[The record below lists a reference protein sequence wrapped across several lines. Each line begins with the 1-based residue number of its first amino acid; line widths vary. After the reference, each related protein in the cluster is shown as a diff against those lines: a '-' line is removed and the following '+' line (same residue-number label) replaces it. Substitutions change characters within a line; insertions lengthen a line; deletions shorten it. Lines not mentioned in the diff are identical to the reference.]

1 MLKKTISLMLA
12 AVMVLSLSV
21 TAYATETEP
30 TEASSTSS
38 TEPTKQSDVSE
49 PSVPATTAATQPT
62 VTSDPPIETT
72 TPTQPTQPTTPSEPI
87 TEPTTP
93 TQPTQPTTPS
103 EPVTEPTTPT
113 QPTQPTTPSEPITEP
128 TTPTQPTQPTT
139 PSEPPTEPTIPSE
152 PTKPQIPTALEIDT
166 EYIYSGMDMAYEDG
180 YRPRISD
187 GYVRLVLPLK
197 TNGDIYAEK
206 IEVSLSMD
214 ASSASPFIVE
224 NFRKTF
230 YLDYVTP
237 ENSNEEQ
244 ELFLVDFYI
253 GLSDNRINGTYPIT
267 VNVSGFDSTGTSIN
281 CIFTVYV
288 TITDGKSGTPKA
300 PAVDVPTAE
309 PVVYISN
316 SIMEPENPQAGEE
329 FTLTLT
335 LKNSLTSKSVK
346 NMLVTVNTG
355 NVQIDLVEDSNI
367 FPVDKISAGGETEL
381 TLHFKTDSSI
391 PSGKYPLSFAFQ
403 YDSSKTLKL
412 SSSGTAVVPIQQ
424 PANMELVMPRVA
436 SDVSAGETI
445 PLSFQ
450 VMNMGRSSMHN
461 VRCVVSG
468 FGLVPSNTGYIGTMG
483 PGSSSTTKVELYI
496 IALNASEGNENG
508 PQYGD
513 TTGTV
518 KLLYED
524 ESGKTYEQE
533 YTFDTTVNRPVV
545 DIAEIKQE
553 PAAEETAGQ
562 WWISVTILG
571 GVILA
576 AIATIVIVKNRK
588 KKKRG
593 GAYL

>member
-1 MLKKTISLMLA
+1 MLKKNTSLMLV
-12 AVMVLSLSV
+12 AVLMFSLSIP
-21 TAYATETEP
+21 AYASEVENTAPTVTSDVTEP
-30 TEASSTSS
+30 AEQPETT
-38 TEPTKQSDVSE
+38 E
-49 PSVPATTAATQPT
+49 PSVPATTAPAQPTTTEPPETTVPTQPPET
-62 VTSDPPIETT
+62 EPPATT
-72 TPTQPTQPTTPSEPI
+72 APTQPTETEPPET
-87 TEPTTP
+87 TEPT
-93 TQPTQPTTPS
+93 QPA
-103 EPVTEPTTPT
+103 ETEPTEPIATEPE
-113 QPTQPTTPSEPITEP
+113 QPTDPSD
-128 TTPTQPTQPTT
+128 
-139 PSEPPTEPTIPSE
+139 PPTEPTV
-152 PTKPQIPTALEIDT
+152 PTTPTEPQIPTALEIDT
-166 EYIYSGMDMAYEDG
+166 EHIYHGMDMAYEDG
-180 YRPRISD
+180 YIPRVSD
-187 GYVRLVLPLK
+187 GYMHLVLPLK

-206 IEVSLSMD
+206 IDVSLSMD
-214 ASSASPFIVE
+214 TSPSSPFVVE

-230 YLDYVTP
+230 YLDDVTP
-237 ENSNEEQ
+237 KDTEEEQ
-244 ELFLVDFYI
+244 EVFLVEFFV
-253 GLSDNRINGTYPIT
+253 GLSDNRTNGIYPVT
-267 VNVSGFDSTGTSIN
+267 VNITGFDSTAKPIDCT
-281 CIFTVYV
+281 FTVYV
-288 TITDGKSGTPKA
+288 TITDGKPANPKA
-300 PAVDVPTAE
+300 PAPEVPTAE

-316 SIMEPENPQAGEE
+316 SVMEPANPQAGEE

-335 LKNSLTSKSVK
+335 LKNSLTTKSVR

-381 TLHFKTDSSI
+381 TLRFKTDPSI
-391 PSGKYPLSFAFQ
+391 PSGKYPLTFSFK
-403 YDSSKTLKL
+403 YDSSKTLNL
-412 SSSGTAVVPIQQ
+412 SSSGTAVVSIQQ
-424 PANMELVMPRVA
+424 PANMELVMPRVT
-436 SDVSAGETI
+436 SSVSVGETI

-508 PQYGD
+508 SQYGD

-524 ESGKTYEQE
+524 ESGSPYEQE

-545 DIAEIKQE
+545 DISQMTQE
-553 PAAEETAGQ
+553 PEEEETAGQ

-576 AIATIVIVKNRK
+576 AIAAILITRK
-588 KKKRG
+588 KGKRG

>member
-62 VTSDPPIETT
+62 VTSDPPIET
-72 TPTQPTQPTTPSEPI
+72 
-87 TEPTTP
+87 
-93 TQPTQPTTPS
+93 
-103 EPVTEPTTPT
+103 TTPT

-281 CIFTVYV
+281 CIFNSK
-288 TITDGKSGTPKA
+288 I
-300 PAVDVPTAE
+300 
-309 PVVYISN
+309 YISDV
-316 SIMEPENPQAGEE
+316 
-329 FTLTLT
+329 FYYR
-335 LKNSLTSKSVK
+335 
-346 NMLVTVNTG
+346 
-355 NVQIDLVEDSNI
+355 
-367 FPVDKISAGGETEL
+367 FPVMI
-381 TLHFKTDSSI
+381 FC
-391 PSGKYPLSFAFQ
+391 YV
-403 YDSSKTLKL
+403 SSK
-412 SSSGTAVVPIQQ
+412 PH
-424 PANMELVMPRVA
+424 PM
-436 SDVSAGETI
+436 
-445 PLSFQ
+445 
-450 VMNMGRSSMHN
+450 
-461 VRCVVSG
+461 
-468 FGLVPSNTGYIGTMG
+468 
-483 PGSSSTTKVELYI
+483 
-496 IALNASEGNENG
+496 
-508 PQYGD
+508 
-513 TTGTV
+513 
-518 KLLYED
+518 
-524 ESGKTYEQE
+524 
-533 YTFDTTVNRPVV
+533 
-545 DIAEIKQE
+545 
-553 PAAEETAGQ
+553 
-562 WWISVTILG
+562 
-571 GVILA
+571 
-576 AIATIVIVKNRK
+576 ATR
-588 KKKRG
+588 
-593 GAYL
+593 

>member
-1 MLKKTISLMLA
+1 MFKKTISLMLA
-12 AVMVLSLSV
+12 AVIVLSFP
-21 TAYATETEP
+21 TAAYAAETEP
-30 TEASSTSS
+30 TQPTASSEPI
-38 TEPTKQSDVSE
+38 TEPTAPAQPTTPSE
-49 PSVPATTAATQPT
+49 PTAEPT
-62 VTSDPPIETT
+62 A
-72 TPTQPTQPTTPSEPI
+72 PTQPTQPTIPGDPS
-87 TEPTTP
+87 TEPTVP
-93 TQPTQPTTPS
+93 P
-103 EPVTEPTTPT
+103 
-113 QPTQPTTPSEPITEP
+113 EPIG
-128 TTPTQPTQPTT
+128 
-139 PSEPPTEPTIPSE
+139 
-152 PTKPQIPTALEIDT
+152 PQIPTALEIDT
-166 EYIYSGMDMAYEDG
+166 AYIYSGMDMAYEDG
-180 YRPRISD
+180 YRPRVAD
-187 GYVRLVLPLK
+187 GSVRLVLPLK

-206 IEVSLSMD
+206 IDVSASMD
-214 ASSASPFIVE
+214 ASSASPFVVE

-230 YLDYVTP
+230 YLEHVIP
-237 ENSNEEQ
+237 KNSNEEQ

-267 VNVSGFDSTGTSIN
+267 VHVSGFDSTGNPIN
-281 CIFTVYV
+281 CIFTIYV
-288 TITDGKSGTPKA
+288 TITDGKSGIPKPA
-300 PAVDVPTAE
+300 AVDVPTAE
-309 PVVYISN
+309 PVVYISH
-316 SIMEPENPQAGEE
+316 SIMEPKNPQAGEE

-346 NMLVTVNTG
+346 NMLVTVDTG

-367 FPVDKISAGGETEL
+367 FPVDKIPAGGETEL

-391 PSGKYPLSFAFQ
+391 PSGKYPLGFAFQ

-436 SDVSAGETI
+436 SEVSIGETI

-450 VMNMGRSSMHN
+450 VMNMGRSAMHN

-468 FGLVPSNTGYIGTMG
+468 FGLAPSNTGYIGTMG

-496 IALNASEGNENG
+496 IALNASPGNENG

-513 TTGTV
+513 TIGTV

-524 ESGKTYEQE
+524 ESGKAYEQE

-545 DIAEIKQE
+545 DISERATQPEE
-553 PAAEETAGQ
+553 EETAGQ

-576 AIATIVIVKNRK
+576 AIAATIITKSRK

>member
-1 MLKKTISLMLA
+1 MGGITMLKKAISLMLT
-12 AVMVLSLSV
+12 AVIVLSLSA
-21 TAYATETEP
+21 TAYAAETEP
-30 TEASSTSS
+30 TE
-38 TEPTKQSDVSE
+38 TKQTTSTNPTDPAMQLDSSE

-62 VTSDPPIETT
+62 VTSDLPTEPL
-72 TPTQPTQPTTPSEPI
+72 TQPSQPTPPSEQI

-93 TQPTQPTTPS
+93 TQPTTPS
-103 EPVTEPTTPT
+103 EP
-113 QPTQPTTPSEPITEP
+113 S
-128 TTPTQPTQPTT
+128 
-139 PSEPPTEPTIPSE
+139 TEPTIPSE
-152 PTKPQIPTALEIDT
+152 PTEPQIPTALEIDT

-180 YRPRISD
+180 YRPRVS
-187 GYVRLVLPLK
+187 GGNVRLVLPLK
-197 TNGDIYAEK
+197 TNGEIYAEK
-206 IEVSLSMD
+206 IDVSLSMD
-214 ASSASPFIVE
+214 ASSASPFVVE
-224 NFRKTF
+224 NFRKTV

-237 ENSNEEQ
+237 KNSNEEQ
-244 ELFLVDFYI
+244 ELFLVDFCI

-267 VNVSGFDSTGTSIN
+267 VNVSGFDSTGNPIN

-288 TITDGKSGTPKA
+288 TITDGKSGTPTP
-300 PAVDVPTAE
+300 PAGDIPTAE

-329 FTLTLT
+329 FTLILT
-335 LKNSLTSKSVK
+335 LRNSLTSKSVK

-412 SSSGTAVVPIQQ
+412 SSSGTAVVRIQQ

-436 SDVSAGETI
+436 SEVSVGETI

-450 VMNMGRSSMHN
+450 VMNMGKSSMHN

-468 FGLVPSNTGYIGTMG
+468 FGLVPSNTGYIGTME

-496 IALNASEGNENG
+496 IALNASEGNESG
-508 PQYGD
+508 SQYGD
-513 TTGTV
+513 TMGTV

-524 ESGKTYEQE
+524 ESGKNYEQE

-545 DIAEIKQE
+545 DISEMTTQPE
-553 PAAEETAGQ
+553 EEETAGQ
-562 WWISVTILG
+562 WWVSVTVLG
-571 GVILA
+571 GVIFA
-576 AIATIVIVKNRK
+576 AIAAIIITKSRK
-588 KKKRG
+588 KKKCG